1 MIMTDIG
8 NPKVLIVDDQPRNL
22 DVLEVMLAD
31 AECTLVRATSAD
43 EALLCLVKHDFAA
56 LVLDIRM
63 PEMSGI
69 ELARLVKQRKRSRDV
84 PILFLTAHSDNEDDV
99 LRGYGAG
106 AVDYLSKPVN
116 AEILKSKIGVFV
128 DVYRKTRA
136 LAELNATLQREVAER
151 QAAQAALQSANQ
163 DLEQRVLQRT
173 KALMRAHQGVR
184 ENEERLRMAMDVAR
198 IAAWDWQLSTGD
210 MKWST
215 DPEVLFGFPRGALGT
230 ELRLAQCVHPDDRA
244 RLQAASDSALRTGS
258 YQAEYRAVR
267 PDGTVLWITER
278 GEIVGD
284 ANGARLVG
292 ISRDVSAE
300 REAAHERERL
310 LRSEQ
315 EARDEAERQ
324 GRLKDEFLA
333 TLSHELRTP
342 MNAILGWL
350 SILESGKPIR
360 EIHSALAVVRRNAE
374 LQARLIE
381 DLLDMNRFLS
391 GTVLLEIAPID
402 VGALLQTTMQGL
414 QPAAD
419 AKGVQLIASVEQ
431 TPAPVT
437 ADSRRLQ
444 QVLWN
449 LVHNAIKFTPRGGR
463 VEIHVQRSDG
473 ELQIQVQD
481 NGQGIAKSFLPHVF
495 ERFRQE
501 DSTATREASG
511 LGLGLSIA
519 KQIVEL
525 HGGTITALS
534 DGELKGSTFVVR
546 VPTLSAAANPGGS
559 RRLAQ
564 GGAGGA
570 IISA

>member
-1 MIMTDIG
+1 VAIPLIEAIVSTDAG
-8 NPKVLIVDDQPRNL
+8 KPKVLIVDDQPRNL
-22 DVLEVMLAD
+22 DVLEIMLAD
-31 AECTLVRATSAD
+31 ADCTLVRATSAD
-43 EALLCLVKHDFAA
+43 EALLCLVRHDFAA

-69 ELARLVKQRKRSRDV
+69 ELARLVKQRKRSRHV
-84 PILFLTAHSDNEDDV
+84 PILFLTAHSGNEDDM

-116 AEILKSKIGVFV
+116 AEVLRSKIGVFV
-128 DVYRKTRA
+128 DVYRKTQA
-136 LAELNATLQREVAER
+136 LAALNDTLQREVAVRE
-151 QAAQAALQSANQ
+151 AAQAALQSANDQ
-163 DLEQRVLQRT
+163 LEQRVLQRT
-173 KALMRAHQGVR
+173 TELMRAHQGVR

-198 IAAWDWQLSTGD
+198 IAAWEWQLPTGD
-210 MKWST
+210 MTWST
-215 DPEVLFGFPRGALGT
+215 DPEVLFGFPRGTLGT
-230 ELRLAQCVHPDDRA
+230 ELRLGHCVHPEDRE
-244 RLQAASDSALRTGS
+244 RLEEASAAALRTGR
-258 YQAEYRAVR
+258 YQVEYRAIR

-284 ANGARLVG
+284 DTGPRLVG

-315 EARDEAERQ
+315 QARDEAERQ

-360 EIHSALAVVRRNAE
+360 EIHAVLAVVRRNAE

-391 GTVLLEIAPID
+391 GTVQLEMSPID
-402 VGALLQTTMQGL
+402 VGSLLQTTMQGL
-414 QPAAD
+414 QPGAD
-419 AKGVQLIASVEQ
+419 AKGVQVIASVEQ
-431 TPAPVT
+431 TSGQVT
-437 ADSRRLQ
+437 ADGRRLQ

-449 LVHNAIKFTPRGGR
+449 LVHNAVKFTPKGGL
-463 VEIHVQRSDG
+463 VQIHVHRSDG

-481 NGQGIAKSFLPHVF
+481 NGQGINPSFLPHVF

-501 DSTATREASG
+501 DSSTTRNASG

-525 HGGTITALS
+525 HGGVITAFS
-534 DGELKGSTFVVR
+534 DGENKGSTFTIR
-546 VPTLSAAANPGGS
+546 VPSPPVPPAS
-559 RRLAQ
+559 SS
-564 GGAGGA
+564 AGGA
-570 IISA
+570 APRR